1 MDIAPILAV
10 LAVFEHGDIQI
21 RKLACDVGEMGIV
34 PAVAAEENP
43 LRRSFDDERSPQRP
57 VRPKRT
63 SGKVPRGTAIYR
75 KTAAERN
82 LFAPVKLRDPL
93 RIETPI
99 FEILAHTQRADDAA
113 RAVAQLRYRA
123 VVEMVPM
130 VVCDDQQVDPRH
142 ILGFIEIGPLERSV
156 EKRQGRSR
164 FENGI
169 DQNTQ
174 PVCLNQVGGVAE
186 PDQQVLFRIER
197 FQVGLH
203 CRQRMIGTV
212 ALLTL
217 EKEVVHRSPPALSR
231 CELRRRMP
239 VAESAV
245 AVIGRTP
252 DPFQPLPARSTPEF
266 GPIHKKGD
274 RRDQQGRNCK
284 ENDHTANYFTF
295 HIEQQTCIAEVS

>member
-1 MDIAPILAV
+1 MQPHCSAARPRDAAPERIWNCAPENPPGAEVLYGPLQIGRKHVDIAPILAV

-75 KTAAERN
+75 KAAAERS
-82 LFAPVKLRDPL
+82 LFAPIELRDPL

-99 FEILAHTQRADDAA
+99 FEILAHTQRADDTA

-142 ILGFIEIGPLERSV
+142 ILGFIEIGPLEGLL
-156 EKRQGRSR
+156 K
-164 FENGI
+164 NGKGEAVSK
-169 DQNTQ
+169 T
-174 PVCLNQVGGVAE
+174 GST
-186 PDQQVLFRIER
+186 RI
-197 FQVGLH
+197 
-203 CRQRMIGTV
+203 
-212 ALLTL
+212 
-217 EKEVVHRSPPALSR
+217 RSP
-231 CELRRRMP
+231 
-239 VAESAV
+239 SA
-245 AVIGRTP
+245 
-252 DPFQPLPARSTPEF
+252 
-266 GPIHKKGD
+266 
-274 RRDQQGRNCK
+274 
-284 ENDHTANYFTF
+284 
-295 HIEQQTCIAEVS
+295 